1 MKRTKLFQKPDIDK
15 NDLRNIIIEDKEEE
29 ADNDNVRASGRPHNY
44 LFKHL
49 KWTEAS

>member
-15 NDLRNIIIEDKEEE
+15 NDLRNIIIQDKEEE
-29 ADNDNVRASGRPHNY
+29 ADDDNVRASGRPHNY

>member
-44 LFKHL
+44 IFKHL